1 MDDAYLGLDFDFKNF
16 KIQVQKMKN
25 NEFKSKGTVMEI
37 KPFSAQTSSLK
48 VEIPFDEVYKNK
60 QNIVFSAMYTEKVP
74 AYNQMYSQ
82 FSDKDRFLSGQITME
97 ARISSSDIE

>member
-1 MDDAYLGLDFDFKNF
+1 
-16 KIQVQKMKN
+16 
-25 NEFKSKGTVMEI
+25 
-37 KPFSAQTSSLK
+37 
-48 VEIPFDEVYKNK
+48 
-60 QNIVFSAMYTEKVP
+60 MYTEKVP